1 MIVSGIALYS
11 YFWNLYV
18 IHLALK
24 LFYPM
29 KSDKLFKSDHSRKIF
44 IAEVLIVFLIGTI
57 PSILIATVGP
67 NYKIATFPPIY
78 CGNDGIYLLILS
90 VVPNLIIGF
99 VSHTLILLI
108 LYKLH
113 IVSLT
118 VCIAN
123 CNIVHFICKA
133 YGPAYYVVFKYLAY

>member
-1 MIVSGIALYS
+1 MIVSGVALHIS
-11 YFWNLYV
+11 FGTLYV
-18 IHLALK
+18 VHLALK
-24 LFYPM
+24 LFYPI

-44 IAEVLIVFLIGTI
+44 IAEVLIVFLIATV

-90 VVPNLIIGF
+90 VIPNLIIGF
-99 VSHTLILLI
+99 VGHIFVLLI

-113 IVSLT
+113 RVSLT
-118 VCIAN
+118 VCIVK
-123 CNIVHFICKA
+123 CNTV
-133 YGPAYYVVFKYLAY
+133 PARHMDQPIMWYLNT

>member
-24 LFYPM
+24 LFYPI

-67 NYKIATFPPIY
+67 NYKIATFPPIF
-78 CGNDGIYLLILS
+78 CGNDGIYLLVLS
-90 VVPNLIIGF
+90 VIPNLIAAFI
-99 VSHTLILLI
+99 SHILILLI

-113 IVSLT
+113 TVSLIT
-118 VCIAN
+118 IDYLMN
-123 CNIVHFICKA
+123 YYCNIHEYFYMHIHIA
-133 YGPAYYVVFKYLAY
+133 T